1 MTSTMEFVVVLFGYN
16 RKEVD
21 EFVAKVER
29 GERPP
34 TPTFRVNM
42 RGYDRVEVDRYVQEH
57 LKR

>member
-1 MTSTMEFVVVLFGYN
+1 MEFVVVLRGYN

-34 TPTFRVNM
+34 TPAFRVNM